1 MIHKR
6 SWAGAGRVQRGAAML
21 EFVFAGSLISL
32 IGTVALQY
40 VLMFN
45 AKNIVNH
52 AGFMA
57 ARAGAMHHAQLS
69 DIQDAYHRALIPL
82 YGGGRNTQELA
93 QALAKAVAD
102 TAGHVRLEILNPTR
116 ESFEDW
122 SDSALSQAKYDG
134 RRAIPNAN
142 LGLRSRHT
150 VKSKSGQNLQD
161 ANVLK
166 LKITH
171 GYALKVPLASTVT
184 QFLLKWADDG
194 KDPFISGL
202 YAQRRIPL
210 VTHVTVQMQ
219 SDGVESANLISI
231 PGQGNGGHPIDPG
244 FLEPPGK
251 APPECVTVGC
261 TTIVD
266 PSIPPGSGGENPP
279 LLECPPGDINCTPLD
294 EDGPV
299 CSVP

>member
-1 MIHKR
+1 
-6 SWAGAGRVQRGAAML
+6 ML

-57 ARAGAMHHAQLS
+57 ARAGSMHHAQLS

-82 YGGGRNTQELA
+82 YGGGRNSEELA
-93 QALAKAVAD
+93 QALGKAMTD

-122 SDSALSQAKYDG
+122 SDPALSQAKYDG

-142 LGLRSRHT
+142 LGLHSRNT
-150 VKSKSGQNLQD
+150 VRSKSGQNLQD
-161 ANVLK
+161 ANLLK

-171 GYALKVPLASTVT
+171 GYPLKVPLASTVT

-194 KDPFISGL
+194 QDPFLSEL

-219 SDGVESANLISI
+219 SDVVESASMVST
-231 PGQGNGGHPIDPG
+231 PGLGNDGHPTDPG
-244 FLEPPGK
+244 FIEPPGK
-251 APPECVTVGC
+251 APPECLSIGC
-261 TTIVD
+261 TVIVD
-266 PSIPPGSGGENPP
+266 PSIPPDSGGGENPP

-294 EDGPV
+294 ESGPV